1 MLLSK
6 HNHVNLFSISFQIFC
21 NIIYFGDF
29 FLLKMILSR
38 IFHKFSKFFL
48 DFHQIFMIF
57 CITWP
62 FFYLLEYLFIFFESS
77 CLKNQLFPISCI
89 LSIFSK
95 YFPTHFF
102 SFSLENFFI
111 FNNEN
116 CYVYLK
122 ISSRPLQALLINL
135 L

>member
-38 IFHKFSKFFL
+38 IFHKFSKYFSDL
-48 DFHQIFMIF
+48 HQIFMIF

-62 FFYLLEYLFIFFESS
+62 FFYLLEHLFHIPRIIMFRKSVFSNILYTFYL
-77 CLKNQLFPISCI
+77 LK
-89 LSIFSK
+89 IFS
-95 YFPTHFF
+95 YTLF

-111 FNNEN
+111 
-116 CYVYLK
+116 LIMK
-122 ISSRPLQALLINL
+122 IAMNI
-135 L
+135 

>member
-6 HNHVNLFSISFQIFC
+6 HNYVNLFSISFQIFC

-57 CITWP
+57 CITWS
-62 FFYLLEYLFIFFESS
+62 FFYLLEHLFHILRTIMFKKSVFFNILYTFFL
-77 CLKNQLFPISCI
+77 LK
-89 LSIFSK
+89 IFS
-95 YFPTHFF
+95 YTLF

-116 CYVYLK
+116 CYEYLK
-122 ISSRPLQALLINL
+122 ISSIPLQALLIKL

>member
-38 IFHKFSKFFL
+38 IFHKFSKYFSDL
-48 DFHQIFMIF
+48 HQIFMIF

-62 FFYLLEYLFIFFESS
+62 FFYLLEYLFHILRIILFQKSAFSNICIFF
-77 CLKNQLFPISCI
+77 
-89 LSIFSK
+89 IFSK

-102 SFSLENFFI
+102 SFSLKI
-111 FNNEN
+111 FSF
-116 CYVYLK
+116 LIMK
-122 ISSRPLQALLINL
+122 ISMII
-135 L
+135 